1 MLFFKKKQKVII
13 TIHGFGK
20 NVQHEFDPL
29 AKHIDKK
36 KYQIIQFD
44 MYDPY
49 DPHDDNYETWIKKA
63 EEKFMNIKDQE
74 IILLGFSN
82 GRRHCQLSSKH
93 LSCKILDPCCTCFSI
108 S

>member
-36 KYQIIQFD
+36 KY
-44 MYDPY
+44 
-49 DPHDDNYETWIKKA
+49 HVN
-63 EEKFMNIKDQE
+63 
-74 IILLGFSN
+74 
-82 GRRHCQLSSKH
+82 LSEGA
-93 LSCKILDPCCTCFSI
+93 DGCFSHKASQLVSCLVYSRRVYEYELNAVATLI
-108 S
+108 KVCIYTSDAVSCSLRLVRCNCYFLSEY